1 MLRAEARIAQ
11 LRSTATEP
19 RTVAAIGYPP
29 DYTDSSSKNEKLAQT
44 AFQEQG
50 IIGEVVPRDH
60 PHGECGERGVSLS

>member
-1 MLRAEARIAQ
+1 MVRAEARIAQ

-19 RTVAAIGYPP
+19 RTLAAIGYPP

-50 IIGEVVPRDH
+50 LLEKSCRGIIRMANVARVA
-60 PHGECGERGVSLS
+60 